1 MPNVVPHVGPGVQG
15 HLNLMTDPE
24 LLPKELVGDI
34 FSKVKQQS
42 ILFSLGQQIPVSL
55 GETTVFVPGE
65 KPAAGQ
71 VGGTTLASREGAE
84 KPVAGLRYGTRT
96 SFSPIKL
103 AVIITASR
111 EYALTNPDAMWTKL
125 SADLPAA
132 VARAADLAVVHGK
145 DALRGTALNGI
156 ATNGYINETANRVTL
171 DLASTASPDLIDQ
184 LIAGWKLVVADDTKD
199 YDFTNWAYA
208 PELVPD
214 IVSLRNSDGTPVFFP
229 ASVPSTGSEI
239 NLNAGV
245 GRLLGVPAQ
254 AHRVVHGKVDQAPK
268 TNVRILGGDFSQ
280 LAYGYA
286 DQISFRVTDT
296 ASLSDGAGGTI
307 NLWQTNQVAVLC
319 EATFGW
325 LVNDP
330 DAFVAFE
337 VPATS

>member
-1 MPNVVPHVGPGVQG
+1 
-15 HLNLMTDPE
+15 MTDSN
-24 LLPKELVGDI
+24 LLPTEFVGDI
-34 FSKVKQQS
+34 FSKAKQQS
-42 ILFSLGQQIPVSL
+42 ILMQYGQQIPVSL
-55 GETTVFVPGE
+55 GETSVYVGGD

-84 KPVAGLRYGTRT
+84 KPVAGLRYGTRQ
-96 SFSPIKL
+96 SFMPIKL

-111 EYALTNPDAMWTKL
+111 EYALVNPDQMWTKL
-125 SADLPAA
+125 ATDLPAA
-132 VARAADLAVVHGK
+132 IARAADLAVVHGR

-156 ATNGYINETANRVTL
+156 AVNGFINETTNRVEL
-171 DLASTASPDLIDQ
+171 DTSAGASPDMVDQ
-184 LIAGWKLVVADDTKD
+184 LIAGWKLVVGDDDKD

-208 PELVPD
+208 PEIVPD
-214 IVSLRNSDGTPVFFP
+214 IVTLRRSDGTPVFYP

-245 GRLLGVPAQ
+245 GSLLGIPAA
-254 AHRVVHGKVDQAPK
+254 AHRVVHGKVDNAPK

-280 LAYGYA
+280 LAYGFA
-286 DQISFRVTDT
+286 DQITFRITDQ
-296 ASLSDGAGGTI
+296 ASLSNGAGGVI

-337 VPATS
+337 LPAAP

>member
-1 MPNVVPHVGPGVQG
+1 MPNVVPHIGPGVQG
-15 HLNLMTDPE
+15 HLNLMTDSE

-42 ILFSLGQQIPVSL
+42 LLFSLGQQIPVSVN
-55 GETTVFVPGE
+55 ETSVYVPGA

-84 KPVAGLRYGTRT
+84 KPVAGMRYGTRS
-96 SFSPIKL
+96 SFMPIKL

-111 EYALTNPDAMWTKL
+111 EYALVNPDQMWTKL

-132 VARAADLAVVHGK
+132 IARAADLAVVHGK
-145 DALRGTALNGI
+145 DALRGTALTGI
-156 ATNGYINETANRVTL
+156 STNGYINETSNRVTL
-171 DLASTASPDLIDQ
+171 DTSSTASPDLVDQ
-184 LIAGWKLVVADDTKD
+184 LIAGWKLVVGDDDKD

-214 IVSLRNSDGTPVFFP
+214 IVGLRRSDGTPVFFP

-239 NLNAGV
+239 NLNTGV
-245 GRLLGVPAQ
+245 GNLLGVPAQ
-254 AHRVVHGKVDQAPK
+254 AARVVHGKVDEAPK

-337 VPATS
+337 VAGS